1 MMKRMVDASLWANE
15 KFGELPMVARLL
27 LIGMITIADDQGR
40 LKANAAWLRAQ
51 IFPYDDLGSDDI
63 GNSLCL
69 IADNETIKLYEV
81 EGKRYAQ
88 LLNWWEYQS
97 LQYAQPSRY
106 PRPEGWQD
114 RIRYNYSRGV
124 ILCNNWTLADGSRG
138 KDTCDENGTPI
149 SAESVKNKQIPPG
162 NPPGI
167 PGEGTNKD
175 KEEDKDQDH
184 DLKREC
190 DLVYPP
196 DPAPTFEEPVLAAD
210 GETQTE
216 EHEFPVQGDPQPD
229 SVSEEAVQEDVQG
242 VGIDPQTLELSR
254 RWSKNS
260 PKPVKVRMSAQQAAL
275 VEAEPAP
282 SETPSVKAADKLP
295 PTVNPNRVISLPNG
309 EQVII
314 QSSEWT
320 GMVGAMLDG
329 LGLRELADAN
339 VVWAK
344 RRATDTLETAV
355 KVSPMFRDR
364 SGIEGLFTCWQ
375 RARPNTTSKPKAE
388 WILEFSADLAGGRV
402 KYPGGKNEES
412 GRNRTGNSSAAR
424 DGDVPERTQ
433 AFDYWEWKKELAE
446 GKYANEPF

>member
-1 MMKRMVDASLWANE
+1 MIIREERGNGNRYFVAGYDAMGESRLSYKAIGILMYVLSKPDNWEANE
-15 KFGELPMVARLL
+15 DDLVKRHDDGRASVRAGIAELIDHGYMHRCRVVDERGRVIRWRLDTYESPALNPNFYPQSENRTVDTPGCDFPQVENQIMDSPQFDFPQVDFPQVENRTLTITNKELL
-27 LIGMITIADDQGR
+27 LNKE
-40 LKANAAWLRAQ
+40 LKEGGGDSDPVEPQAPAASPSEN
-51 IFPYDDLGSDDI
+51 I
-63 GNSLCL
+63 L
-69 IADNETIKLYEV
+69 I
-81 EGKRYAQ
+81 
-88 LLNWWEYQS
+88 
-97 LQYAQPSRY
+97 
-106 PRPEGWQD
+106 
-114 RIRYNYSRGV
+114 
-124 ILCNNWTLADGSRG
+124 
-138 KDTCDENGTPI
+138 
-149 SAESVKNKQIPPG
+149 
-162 NPPGI
+162 
-167 PGEGTNKD
+167 
-175 KEEDKDQDH
+175 
-184 DLKREC
+184 
-190 DLVYPP
+190 
-196 DPAPTFEEPVLAAD
+196 
-210 GETQTE
+210 
-216 EHEFPVQGDPQPD
+216 
-229 SVSEEAVQEDVQG
+229 VSETKTPET

-254 RWSKNS
+254 RWSKNTKS
-260 PKPVKVRMSAQQAAL
+260 PVRVRVSAQQAAL

>member
-1 MMKRMVDASLWANE
+1 MIIREERGNGNRYFVAGYDAMGESRLSYKAIGILMYVLSKPDNWEANE
-15 KFGELPMVARLL
+15 DDLVKRHDDGRASVRAGIAELIDHGYMHRCRVVDERGRVIRWRLDTYESPALNPNFYPQSENRTVDTPGCDFPQVENRTLTITNKELL
-27 LIGMITIADDQGR
+27 LNKE
-40 LKANAAWLRAQ
+40 LKEGGGDSDPVEPQAPAASPSEN
-51 IFPYDDLGSDDI
+51 I
-63 GNSLCL
+63 L
-69 IADNETIKLYEV
+69 I
-81 EGKRYAQ
+81 
-88 LLNWWEYQS
+88 
-97 LQYAQPSRY
+97 
-106 PRPEGWQD
+106 
-114 RIRYNYSRGV
+114 
-124 ILCNNWTLADGSRG
+124 
-138 KDTCDENGTPI
+138 
-149 SAESVKNKQIPPG
+149 
-162 NPPGI
+162 
-167 PGEGTNKD
+167 
-175 KEEDKDQDH
+175 
-184 DLKREC
+184 
-190 DLVYPP
+190 
-196 DPAPTFEEPVLAAD
+196 
-210 GETQTE
+210 
-216 EHEFPVQGDPQPD
+216 
-229 SVSEEAVQEDVQG
+229 VSETKTPET

-254 RWSKNS
+254 RWSKNTKS
-260 PKPVKVRMSAQQAAL
+260 PVRVRVSAQQAAL

>member
-1 MMKRMVDASLWANE
+1 MIIREERGNGNRYFVAGYDAMGESQLSYKAIGILMYVLSKPDNWEANE
-15 KFGELPMVARLL
+15 DDLVKRHDDGRASVRAGIAELIDHGYMHRCRVVDERGRVIRWRLDTYESPALNPNFYPQSENRTVDNPECDFPQVENQIMDSPQFGFPQVDFPQVENRTLTITNKQLL
-27 LIGMITIADDQGR
+27 LNKE
-40 LKANAAWLRAQ
+40 LKEGGGDSDPVEPQAPAASPSEN
-51 IFPYDDLGSDDI
+51 I
-63 GNSLCL
+63 L
-69 IADNETIKLYEV
+69 I
-81 EGKRYAQ
+81 
-88 LLNWWEYQS
+88 
-97 LQYAQPSRY
+97 
-106 PRPEGWQD
+106 
-114 RIRYNYSRGV
+114 
-124 ILCNNWTLADGSRG
+124 
-138 KDTCDENGTPI
+138 
-149 SAESVKNKQIPPG
+149 
-162 NPPGI
+162 
-167 PGEGTNKD
+167 
-175 KEEDKDQDH
+175 
-184 DLKREC
+184 
-190 DLVYPP
+190 
-196 DPAPTFEEPVLAAD
+196 
-210 GETQTE
+210 
-216 EHEFPVQGDPQPD
+216 
-229 SVSEEAVQEDVQG
+229 VSETKTPET

-254 RWSKNS
+254 RWSKNAKS
-260 PKPVKVRMSAQQAAL
+260 PVRVRVSAQQAAL

-282 SETPSVKAADKLP
+282 SETPSVKAADQLP

>member
-1 MMKRMVDASLWANE
+1 MIIREERGNGNRYFVAGYDAMGESQLSYKAIGILMYVLSKPDNWEANE
-15 KFGELPMVARLL
+15 DDLVKRHDDGRASVRAGIAELIDHGYMHRCRVVDERGRVIRWRLDTYESPALNPNFYPQSENRTVDNPECDFPQVENQIMDSPQFGFPQVDFPQVENRTLTITNKELL
-27 LIGMITIADDQGR
+27 LNKE
-40 LKANAAWLRAQ
+40 LKEGGGDSDPVEPQAPAASPSEN
-51 IFPYDDLGSDDI
+51 I
-63 GNSLCL
+63 L
-69 IADNETIKLYEV
+69 I
-81 EGKRYAQ
+81 
-88 LLNWWEYQS
+88 
-97 LQYAQPSRY
+97 
-106 PRPEGWQD
+106 
-114 RIRYNYSRGV
+114 
-124 ILCNNWTLADGSRG
+124 
-138 KDTCDENGTPI
+138 
-149 SAESVKNKQIPPG
+149 
-162 NPPGI
+162 
-167 PGEGTNKD
+167 
-175 KEEDKDQDH
+175 
-184 DLKREC
+184 
-190 DLVYPP
+190 
-196 DPAPTFEEPVLAAD
+196 
-210 GETQTE
+210 
-216 EHEFPVQGDPQPD
+216 
-229 SVSEEAVQEDVQG
+229 VSETKTPET

-254 RWSKNS
+254 RWSKNAKS
-260 PKPVKVRMSAQQAAL
+260 PVRVRVSAQQAAL

-282 SETPSVKAADKLP
+282 SETPSVKAADQLP

-433 AFDYWEWKKELAE
+433 AFD
-446 GKYANEPF
+446 

>member
-1 MMKRMVDASLWANE
+1 VIIREERGNGNRYFVAGYDAMGESRLSYKAIGILMYVLSKPDNWEANE
-15 KFGELPMVARLL
+15 DDLVKRHDDGRASVRAGIAELIDHGYMHRCRVVDERGRVIRWRLDTYESPALNPNFYPQSENRTVDTPGCDFPQVENQIMDSPQFDFPQVDFPQVENRTLTITNKELL
-27 LIGMITIADDQGR
+27 LNKE
-40 LKANAAWLRAQ
+40 LKEGGGDSDPVEPQAPAASPSEN
-51 IFPYDDLGSDDI
+51 I
-63 GNSLCL
+63 L
-69 IADNETIKLYEV
+69 I
-81 EGKRYAQ
+81 
-88 LLNWWEYQS
+88 
-97 LQYAQPSRY
+97 
-106 PRPEGWQD
+106 
-114 RIRYNYSRGV
+114 
-124 ILCNNWTLADGSRG
+124 
-138 KDTCDENGTPI
+138 
-149 SAESVKNKQIPPG
+149 
-162 NPPGI
+162 
-167 PGEGTNKD
+167 
-175 KEEDKDQDH
+175 
-184 DLKREC
+184 
-190 DLVYPP
+190 
-196 DPAPTFEEPVLAAD
+196 
-210 GETQTE
+210 
-216 EHEFPVQGDPQPD
+216 
-229 SVSEEAVQEDVQG
+229 VSETKTPET

-254 RWSKNS
+254 RWSKNTKS
-260 PKPVKVRMSAQQAAL
+260 PVRVRVSAQQAAL

>member
-1 MMKRMVDASLWANE
+1 MIIREERGNGNRYFVAGYDAMGESQLSYKAIGILMYVLSKPDNWEANE
-15 KFGELPMVARLL
+15 DDLVKRHDDGRASVRAGIAELIDHGYMHRCRVVDERGRVIRWRLDTYESPALNPNFYPQSENRLVDNPECDFPQVENQIMDSPQFGFPQVDFPQVENRTLTITNKELL
-27 LIGMITIADDQGR
+27 LNKE
-40 LKANAAWLRAQ
+40 LKEGGGESDPVEPQAPAASPSEN
-51 IFPYDDLGSDDI
+51 I
-63 GNSLCL
+63 L
-69 IADNETIKLYEV
+69 I
-81 EGKRYAQ
+81 
-88 LLNWWEYQS
+88 
-97 LQYAQPSRY
+97 
-106 PRPEGWQD
+106 
-114 RIRYNYSRGV
+114 
-124 ILCNNWTLADGSRG
+124 
-138 KDTCDENGTPI
+138 
-149 SAESVKNKQIPPG
+149 
-162 NPPGI
+162 
-167 PGEGTNKD
+167 
-175 KEEDKDQDH
+175 
-184 DLKREC
+184 
-190 DLVYPP
+190 
-196 DPAPTFEEPVLAAD
+196 
-210 GETQTE
+210 
-216 EHEFPVQGDPQPD
+216 
-229 SVSEEAVQEDVQG
+229 VSETKTPET

-254 RWSKNS
+254 RWSKNTKS
-260 PKPVKVRMSAQQAAL
+260 PVRVRVSAQQAAL

>member
-1 MMKRMVDASLWANE
+1 MMKRMVDASMWANE

-149 SAESVKNKQIPPG
+149 SAESVKNKQNPPG

-184 DLKREC
+184 DLKRES

-216 EHEFPVQGDPQPD
+216 EHEIPVQGDSQPD
-229 SVSEEAVQEDVQG
+229 PVSEEAVQEEVQA

-260 PKPVKVRMSAQQAAL
+260 PKPVKVRMNAQQAAI
-275 VEAEPAP
+275 VAAEPP
-282 SETPSVKAADKLP
+282 PDEKPIVKAADKLP
-295 PTVNPNRVISLPNG
+295 PTVSPNRVISLPNG
-309 EQVII
+309 EQAII
-314 QSSEWT
+314 ASSEWT

-344 RRATDTLETAV
+344 RKATDTLETAV
-355 KVSPMFRDR
+355 KVSPMFRDKA
-364 SGIEGLFTCWQ
+364 GIENLFVCWKK
-375 RARPNTTSKPKAE
+375 ARPNAASNPKEE
-388 WILEFSADLAGGRV
+388 WILEFAANLAGGRV
-402 KYPGGKNEES
+402 RYPGGKNEES
-412 GRNRTGNSSAAR
+412 GRNKPGNSATAG
-424 DGDVPERTQ
+424 DGNVPERTE
-433 AFDYWEWKKELAE
+433 AFDYWEWKKEIAA
-446 GKYANEPF
+446 GKYANEPY

>member
-1 MMKRMVDASLWANE
+1 MIIREERGNGNRYFVAGYDAMGESQLSYKAIGILMYVLSKPDNWEANE
-15 KFGELPMVARLL
+15 DDLVKRHDDGRASVRAGIAELIDHGYMHRCRVVDERGRVIRWRLDTYESPALNPNFYPQSENRTVDNPECDFPQVENQIMDSPQFGFPQVDFPQVENRTLTITNKELL
-27 LIGMITIADDQGR
+27 LNKE
-40 LKANAAWLRAQ
+40 LKEGGGDSDPVEPQAPAASPSEN
-51 IFPYDDLGSDDI
+51 I
-63 GNSLCL
+63 L
-69 IADNETIKLYEV
+69 I
-81 EGKRYAQ
+81 
-88 LLNWWEYQS
+88 
-97 LQYAQPSRY
+97 
-106 PRPEGWQD
+106 
-114 RIRYNYSRGV
+114 
-124 ILCNNWTLADGSRG
+124 
-138 KDTCDENGTPI
+138 
-149 SAESVKNKQIPPG
+149 
-162 NPPGI
+162 
-167 PGEGTNKD
+167 
-175 KEEDKDQDH
+175 
-184 DLKREC
+184 
-190 DLVYPP
+190 
-196 DPAPTFEEPVLAAD
+196 
-210 GETQTE
+210 
-216 EHEFPVQGDPQPD
+216 
-229 SVSEEAVQEDVQG
+229 VSETKTPET

-254 RWSKNS
+254 RWSKNAKS
-260 PKPVKVRMSAQQAAL
+260 PVRVRVSAQQAAL

-282 SETPSVKAADKLP
+282 SETPSVKAADQLP

>member
-1 MMKRMVDASLWANE
+1 MKRMIDAATWANE

-149 SAESVKNKQIPPG
+149 SAESVKNKQNPPG

-184 DLKREC
+184 DLKRES
-190 DLVYPP
+190 DPVYPP

-216 EHEFPVQGDPQPD
+216 EHEIPVQGDPQPD
-229 SVSEEAVQEDVQG
+229 PVSEEAVQEEAQA

-254 RWSKNS
+254 RWSKNA
-260 PKPVKVRMSAQQAAL
+260 PKPVKVRMSPQQAAI
-275 VEAEPAP
+275 VAAEPPMFDPP
-282 SETPSVKAADKLP
+282 SRVQAASFQP
-295 PTVNPNRVISLPNG
+295 PTGNRVISAD
-309 EQVII
+309 EEKII
-314 QSSEWT
+314 IPASAWT
-320 GMVGAMLDG
+320 EMLGAMLDG
-329 LGLRELADAN
+329 LGLRDLASAGVVKAKRDAN
-339 VVWAK
+339 G
-344 RRATDTLETAV
+344 TLETLC
-355 KVSPMFRDR
+355 KMSPKFRTKD
-364 SGIEGLFTCWQ
+364 GIQELFGSWA
-375 RARPNTTSKPKAE
+375 RARPDYPVPKPA
-388 WILEFSADLAGGRV
+388 WLEEHASLFLAGKVRYQDEKRTKQHERRSPGSDGNRAV
-402 KYPGGKNEES
+402 NAEDLYPEYS
-412 GRNRTGNSSAAR
+412 RFA
-424 DGDVPERTQ
+424 
-433 AFDYWEWKKELAE
+433 
-446 GKYANEPF
+446 

>member
-1 MMKRMVDASLWANE
+1 MIIREERGNGNRYFVAGYDAMGESQLSYKAIGILMYVLSKPDNWEANE
-15 KFGELPMVARLL
+15 DDLVKRHDDGRASVRAGIAELIDHGYMHRCRVVDERGRVIRWRLDTYESPALNPNFYPQSENRTVDNPECDFPQVENQIMDSPQFGFPQVDFPQVENQIMDSPQFGFPQVDFPQVENRTLTITNKELL
-27 LIGMITIADDQGR
+27 LNKE
-40 LKANAAWLRAQ
+40 LKEGGGDSDPVEPQAPAASPSEN
-51 IFPYDDLGSDDI
+51 I
-63 GNSLCL
+63 L
-69 IADNETIKLYEV
+69 I
-81 EGKRYAQ
+81 
-88 LLNWWEYQS
+88 
-97 LQYAQPSRY
+97 
-106 PRPEGWQD
+106 
-114 RIRYNYSRGV
+114 
-124 ILCNNWTLADGSRG
+124 
-138 KDTCDENGTPI
+138 
-149 SAESVKNKQIPPG
+149 
-162 NPPGI
+162 
-167 PGEGTNKD
+167 
-175 KEEDKDQDH
+175 
-184 DLKREC
+184 
-190 DLVYPP
+190 
-196 DPAPTFEEPVLAAD
+196 
-210 GETQTE
+210 
-216 EHEFPVQGDPQPD
+216 
-229 SVSEEAVQEDVQG
+229 VSETKTPET

-254 RWSKNS
+254 RWSKNAKS
-260 PKPVKVRMSAQQAAL
+260 PVRVRVSAQQAAL

-282 SETPSVKAADKLP
+282 SETPSVKAADQLP

>member
-1 MMKRMVDASLWANE
+1 MIIREERGNGNRYFVAGYDAMGESRLSYKAIGILMYVLSKPDNWEANE
-15 KFGELPMVARLL
+15 DDLVKRHDDGRASVRAGIAELIELGYMYRRRVVDDRGRVIRWLLDTYESPSLNPNFCPQSENQIVEEPECDCPQVENQIMDSPQFGFPQVDFPQVENRTLTITNKELL
-27 LIGMITIADDQGR
+27 LNKE
-40 LKANAAWLRAQ
+40 LKEGGGDSDPVEPQAPAASPSEN
-51 IFPYDDLGSDDI
+51 I
-63 GNSLCL
+63 L
-69 IADNETIKLYEV
+69 I
-81 EGKRYAQ
+81 
-88 LLNWWEYQS
+88 
-97 LQYAQPSRY
+97 
-106 PRPEGWQD
+106 
-114 RIRYNYSRGV
+114 
-124 ILCNNWTLADGSRG
+124 
-138 KDTCDENGTPI
+138 
-149 SAESVKNKQIPPG
+149 
-162 NPPGI
+162 
-167 PGEGTNKD
+167 
-175 KEEDKDQDH
+175 
-184 DLKREC
+184 
-190 DLVYPP
+190 
-196 DPAPTFEEPVLAAD
+196 
-210 GETQTE
+210 
-216 EHEFPVQGDPQPD
+216 
-229 SVSEEAVQEDVQG
+229 VSETKTPET

-254 RWSKNS
+254 RWSKNTKS
-260 PKPVKVRMSAQQAAL
+260 PVRVRVSAQQAAL